1 MNRTTTNQAQ
11 ERHDL
16 ATPDDDGEDYAT
28 CDECGTTLESG
39 RIWSGVCDDC
49 AEQSAAHF
57 EHMASL
63 GGE

>member
-28 CDECGTTLESG
+28 CDECETTIDDG
-39 RIWSGVCDDC
+39 AVTCADC
-49 AEQSAAHF
+49 AGDDQ
-57 EHMASL
+57 